1 MKILRDFILP
11 IVVALAIY
19 GLLSLTID
27 SFKVYGVSMLPTIQP
42 DEYIIVN
49 KTAYSIHEPQR
60 GDIIVFHSPREP
72 KDLIKRIIGLPG
84 DTIEIRNRG
93 VFVNGKVLSEPYTA
107 ERPNYELLPSQVPPD
122 EYFVLGDNRNHSADS
137 RVGWTLPRQN
147 IIGKA
152 WITYW
157 PPRLW
162 GTIKHQTIVA
172 RIKSTVLSEQLGLLT
187 TPCQTK

>member
-11 IVVALAIY
+11 ILVALAIY
-19 GLLSLTID
+19 GLLNLTVD

-49 KTAYSIHEPQR
+49 KAVYSIHEPQR
-60 GDIIVFHSPREP
+60 GDIIVFESPREP

-84 DTIEIRNRG
+84 DTIEIRNRA
-93 VFVNGKVLSEPYTA
+93 VFVNGTALSEPYIA
-107 ERPNYELLPSQVPPD
+107 ERPNYELHPSQIPPE

-137 RVGWTLPRQN
+137 RVGWTVPRQN

-172 RIKSTVLSEQLGLLT
+172 TIKSTVLSEQLGLVT
-187 TPCQTK
+187 TPCPTK